1 MAKAAQKPKPKGA
14 KPTSAVKPTGK
25 KPSGSW
31 TKLLVATSVPKKTKP
46 KPVKPKPVKK
56 GPAVAP
62 PLTDEQV
69 GPIPGLPSEEDIE
82 QRVGALSTA
91 DKAAFTKIRRLL
103 AEKLGSYAAARAWL
117 TAPGR
122 GFDGTPLDAIR
133 DGMAK
138 RVLELVQAQSSRNPP
153 YA

>member
-14 KPTSAVKPTGK
+14 KPTSAVKLVGK
-25 KPSGSW
+25 KSTAKKPAGSW

-46 KPVKPKPVKK
+46 KPVKK

-69 GPIPGLPSEEDIE
+69 GLIPGLPSEEDIE
-82 QRVGALSTA
+82 QRVGVLSTA